1 MIPDAIVDAFTTAA
15 NSHDDA
21 DLASAAL
28 VIPRVEYGAV
38 DPAPALAAL
47 DRLGALAEARLAG
60 VGPDAAPRARV
71 DVLNRLLFEEERFTG
86 NDARYDD
93 PRNSFLHDVLD
104 RRTGIPI
111 TLSLIYLD
119 VARRAGLT
127 LEGVNFPGHFLV
139 RYIVEGEELLID
151 PYHRGALLNDADCQ
165 RLLTRQFDGELAF
178 SRDLL
183 VTANKR
189 QILTRVL
196 SVLKRLYVRFRS
208 FPQARDVTH
217 LLIAL
222 DPASAVEIRD
232 RGLLSYQ
239 LHDYRLA
246 LRDLETYLQHLAP
259 VPTSM
264 GDETRREHEQIWD
277 HVKTLRRRLA
287 TFN

>member
-15 NSHDDA
+15 NSRDDA